1 MTRRYAPRGVVP
13 SAPSRGSLR
22 ASTRSDRGPAFDPA
36 GGSLAPVATSL
47 TPCPT
52 CARETQTLENQRCEY
67 CGQRKPIPAEPT
79 GAATA
84 ARPAPSLWSDLRREL
99 VAAAIGLTIA
109 GIGLV
114 TGSTL
119 LLVVAAVILVGSAVR
134 KIVAD
139 GW

>member
-1 MTRRYAPRGVVP
+1 MP

-22 ASTRSDRGPAFDPA
+22 GSTHGDRGPAVDP
-36 GGSLAPVATSL
+36 GSGSLAPVATSL

-52 CARETQTLENQRCEY
+52 CARETQTLESQRCEY

-79 GAATA
+79 GSATA
-84 ARPAPSLWSDLRREL
+84 ARPAPSLWSDIRREL

-109 GIGLV
+109 VIGLV

>member
-1 MTRRYAPRGVVP
+1 M
-13 SAPSRGSLR
+13 
-22 ASTRSDRGPAFDPA
+22 
-36 GGSLAPVATSL
+36 ATSL
-47 TPCPT
+47 TRCPT
-52 CARETQTLENQRCEY
+52 CARDTQTLDDQRCEY
-67 CGQRKPIPAEPT
+67 CGQCKPAAAEPT
-79 GAATA
+79 RDAF
-84 ARPAPSLWSDLRREL
+84 APDHAVSLWSDVRPEL

-109 GIGLV
+109 VIGLV

>member
-1 MTRRYAPRGVVP
+1 M
-13 SAPSRGSLR
+13 
-22 ASTRSDRGPAFDPA
+22 
-36 GGSLAPVATSL
+36 ATSL
-47 TPCPT
+47 TRCPT

-109 GIGLV
+109 LIGLV

>member
-109 GIGLV
+109 LIGLV